1 MIGETP
7 RYIGRTGQAAAVKLA
22 LNQLIAGLTATFS
35 LSLALIEEN
44 GIDVDQF
51 MQILRES
58 ALYAPTFDKKLDR
71 MRNRNFSDPNFPT
84 KHLAKDTR
92 LFLEVGEQ
100 LRLDTSALEGINRLL
115 DKTIAMGLD
124 NTDYSALYA
133 AISPDR
139 K

>member
-7 RYIGRTGQAAAVKLA
+7 RYIGRTGQAATIKLA

-71 MRNRNFSDPNFPT
+71 MRNRDFSDPNFPT

-100 LRLDTSALEGINRLL
+100 LRLDTSALEGISRLL
-115 DKTIAMGLD
+115 DKTIAMGLE
-124 NTDYSALYA
+124 NTDYSAIYA